1 MAKLGLTSI
10 DRALQNM
17 LGHKPTMIGHPPTMK
32 GHQPT
37 MIWQQPTMIG
47 HQTTIIGQ
55 KPLMMGHIP
64 AMKGHRQ
71 RMMEH
76 TNIANIEIPS
86 LSILFLIPNMPLQ
99 AKNLPDWLISTFQ
112 GFRVLFWLGPNDLY
126 EATVGFPT

>member
-1 MAKLGLTSI
+1 MVVSKNISRGLGQKIFLGDLVRYKRPKMAKLGLTSI

-86 LSILFLIPNMPLQ
+86 LSILFLIPNMPL
-99 AKNLPDWLISTFQ
+99 
-112 GFRVLFWLGPNDLY
+112 
-126 EATVGFPT
+126 